1 MGRGKR
7 EIISSLSPFS
17 FCSSRLNESHKGDN
31 SSGYLSATFAFAHG
45 TSPDLS
51 LSPFEKGGK
60 KGHTEIGKGCGHL
73 PPSPAPNG
81 GSFVTRGFGDS
92 PS

>member
-7 EIISSLSPFS
+7 EIISSLSPFC

-31 SSGYLSATFAFAHG
+31 SSGHLSGTFAFAHG
-45 TSPDLS
+45 TSPVLFFFP
-51 LSPFEKGGK
+51 LLRREGK
-60 KGHTEIGKGCGHL
+60 EGHSTGST
-73 PPSPAPNG
+73 PPSTG
-81 GSFVTRGFGDS
+81 GSFVTRGFGDL

>member
-1 MGRGKR
+1 MGEER

-51 LSPFEKGGK
+51 LSPFEKGGEK
-60 KGHTEIGKGCGHL
+60 RGIQRLEKGVITCHPPPLQMVGHL
-73 PPSPAPNG
+73 
-81 GSFVTRGFGDS
+81 
-92 PS
+92 

>member
-1 MGRGKR
+1 MGEER

-31 SSGYLSATFAFAHG
+31 SSGYLSAIFAFAHG

-60 KGHTEIGKGCGHL
+60 KGAYRDWKR
-73 PPSPAPNG
+73 
-81 GSFVTRGFGDS
+81 V
-92 PS
+92 